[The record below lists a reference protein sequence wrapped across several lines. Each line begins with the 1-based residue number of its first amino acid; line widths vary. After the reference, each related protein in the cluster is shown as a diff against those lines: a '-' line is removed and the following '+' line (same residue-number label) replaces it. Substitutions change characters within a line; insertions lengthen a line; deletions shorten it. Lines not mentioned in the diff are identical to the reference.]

1 MTVKGQ
7 QHVHHILRKAPTV
20 TLRGM
25 RGEIAYAPE
34 WRDVG
39 KQAEQIIKE
48 REVETSDELLGL
60 PRK

>member
-20 TLRGM
+20 TLREM
-25 RGEIAYAPE
+25 RGEAAYAPE

-39 KQAEQIIKE
+39 KQAGRIIQE
-48 REVETSDELLGL
+48 REVGSNEPETVSDD
-60 PRK
+60 